1 MAYQASKYHP
11 DQNPI
16 ISVTVGTTELRRYRE
31 LASIGG
37 GENEGAAGIGTG
49 ENATMPS
56 RIVSRPIP
64 LANSGLQALSR
75 WAPERPR

>member
-16 ISVTVGTTELRRYRE
+16 IPLTVGTIKLRRDRE
-31 LASIGG
+31 LASIRV
-37 GENEGAAGIGTG
+37 GEIEGAAGIGTAG
-49 ENATMPS
+49 NATMLS

-64 LANSGLQALSR
+64 RANSGLQALSR
-75 WAPERPR
+75 SATE